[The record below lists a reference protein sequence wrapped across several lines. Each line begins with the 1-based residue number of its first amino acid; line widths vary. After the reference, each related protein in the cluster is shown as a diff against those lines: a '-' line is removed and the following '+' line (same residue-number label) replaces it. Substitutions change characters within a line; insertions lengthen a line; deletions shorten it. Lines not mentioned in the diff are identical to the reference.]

1 MGTQLQNSLP
11 WSLKGMLARIMV
23 ALLLVLLA
31 LPVFYHGILGMYSL
45 FWNGFTFEPTLVLLA
60 LVPVLVVLNAFGTL
74 LSFRHALVLAGALV
88 VSYPGWAFT
97 AYPLP
102 GLMPNSFIY
111 WSWAIMFAI
120 LCLNLAW
127 IVWSLRR
134 RLVSKAAA

>member
-1 MGTQLQNSLP
+1 MGTQIQNSLP
-11 WSLKGMLARIMV
+11 WTLKGMLARIMV

-31 LPVFYHGILGMYSL
+31 LPVFYHGILGMYAL
-45 FWNGFTFEPTLVLLA
+45 FLNGFTFEPTLVLLA
-60 LVPVLVVLNAFGTL
+60 LVPVLVVLNAVGTL
-74 LSFRHALVLAGALV
+74 LSFRHALILAGALG

-97 AYPLP
+97 AYPIP

>member
-11 WSLKGMLARIMV
+11 WALKGMLARIMV
-23 ALLLVLLA
+23 ALLLMLLA

-45 FWNGFTFEPTLVLLA
+45 FWNGFTLEPTLVLLA

>member
-1 MGTQLQNSLP
+1 MGTQIQNSLF
-11 WSLKGMLARIMV
+11 WSLKGTVARVLV

-31 LPVFYHGILGMYSL
+31 LPVLYHGILGMYAL

-74 LSFRHALVLAGALV
+74 LSFRHALILAGALV

-97 AYPLP
+97 AYPIP

-127 IVWSLRR
+127 IVWLLRR

>member
-11 WSLKGMLARIMV
+11 WALKGMLARIMV
-23 ALLLVLLA
+23 ALLLMLLA

-45 FWNGFTFEPTLVLLA
+45 FWNGFTLEPTLVLLA
-60 LVPVLVVLNAFGTL
+60 LVPVLVLLNAFGTL

>member
-1 MGTQLQNSLP
+1 MGTQIQNSLP
-11 WSLKGMLARIMV
+11 WTLKGMLARIMV

-31 LPVFYHGILGMYSL
+31 LPVLYHGILRMYAL

-97 AYPLP
+97 AYPFP
-102 GLMPNSFIY
+102 GLLPNSFIY